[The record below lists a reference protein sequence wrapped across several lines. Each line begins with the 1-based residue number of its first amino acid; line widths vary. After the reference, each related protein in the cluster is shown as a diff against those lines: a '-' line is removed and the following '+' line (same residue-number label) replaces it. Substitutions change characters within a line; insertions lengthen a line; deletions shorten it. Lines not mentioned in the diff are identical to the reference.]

1 MILTLTAKCLHDVDQ
16 FSSLRATNDAPKL
29 SWAKRGAPGR
39 TRTCGPLLRRQMLYP
54 LSYGS
59 TSLSA
64 PDVSMPLGLLQK
76 TSVRIQKGYRKNL
89 PVAISSLKN
98 ERSKPMPRG

>member
-1 MILTLTAKCLHDVDQ
+1 MTTSMSEESVPEV
-16 FSSLRATNDAPKL
+16 RGTRERGPKTTIKL
-29 SWAKRGAPGR
+29 ETKDGAPGR

-64 PDVSMPLGLLQK
+64 ADVSMPLGLVQK
-76 TSVRIQKGYRKNL
+76 NLRDIKRLPENL
-89 PVAISSLKN
+89 PVAFSPLKN
-98 ERSKPMPRG
+98 ERSKTMPRV